1 MSNSPSL
8 LVVVAFAGLLIWLGA
23 APARAAGASEGDA
36 CRILAPRYEP
46 KAARPSGVQS
56 VRWPGGAKLWRPV
69 AEPCPRSGG
78 PVGA

>member
-8 LVVVAFAGLLIWLGA
+8 IVAVAFAGVLIWLGA
-23 APARAAGASEGDA
+23 APARAAAADG
-36 CRILAPRYEP
+36 CRLLAPRYEP
-46 KAARPSGVQS
+46 KAARPSGAQL